1 MDTIYMSKAQINDIV
16 PGQSGVEV
24 QIIREFG
31 SSCKSG
37 LHKMDAQ
44 ATHGIHFGRYR
55 YQDDI

>member
-1 MDTIYMSKAQINDIV
+1 MIKAQINDRV

-44 ATHGIHFGRYR
+44 APYGIHFGRYR